1 MKNSYKIAE
10 KLYEIG
16 LMGAVMGLEGSSI
29 DYYGRS
35 YKTKIGD
42 YELKSYYFSYDR
54 NDIKIPEIDIVCVD
68 LLKEGKYI
76 KNIFYSKSQLDTP
89 KYLDALTNDDDLE
102 INKKELREEFIKYM
116 FSSDEKDIRTATS
129 DRQLQ
134 ELKIKS
140 TEFNKDIALK
150 YQEIQD
156 EYALI
161 KNGTVRVLSKKPTQQ

>member
-42 YELKSYYFSYDR
+42 YELKSYYFSFDR
-54 NDIKIPEIDIVCVD
+54 NDIKIPEVDIVCVD

-116 FSSDEKDIRTATS
+116 FSSDEKDIRSATS

-140 TEFNKDIALK
+140 TKFNKDIALK

>member
-1 MKNSYKIAE
+1 MKA
-10 KLYEIG
+10 
-16 LMGAVMGLEGSSI
+16 
-29 DYYGRS
+29 
-35 YKTKIGD
+35 
-42 YELKSYYFSYDR
+42 YYFSYDR
-54 NDIKIPEIDIVCVD
+54 NDIKIPEVDIVCVD

-89 KYLDALTNDDDLE
+89 KYLEALTNDDDLE

-116 FSSDEKDIRTATS
+116 FSSDEKDIRSATS
-129 DRQLQ
+129 DKKFQ

-140 TEFNKDIALK
+140 TKFNKDIALK

>member
-89 KYLDALTNDDDLE
+89 KYLEALTNDDDLE

-140 TEFNKDIALK
+140 TKFNKDIALK

>member
-140 TEFNKDIALK
+140 TKFNKDIALK

>member
-42 YELKSYYFSYDR
+42 YELKAYYFSYDR
-54 NDIKIPEIDIVCVD
+54 NDIKIPEVDIVCVD

-89 KYLDALTNDDDLE
+89 KYLEALTNDDDLE

-116 FSSDEKDIRTATS
+116 FSSDEKDIRSATS
-129 DRQLQ
+129 DKKFQ

-140 TEFNKDIALK
+140 TKFNKDIALK